1 MRYWSVNGQTIV
13 GNFIKQ
19 SNIEVLINLTGGGK
33 QIVSK
38 DQLSYKDIRYLDVI
52 KNQDA
57 IVAKGKADRAINKA
71 KKKSAQA
78 NVRYRAEERVRYRD
92 EMYLAHL
99 RIIYSQPFRRVSYS
113 PLSYSQPKYSS
124 Y

>member
-1 MRYWSVNGQTIV
+1 MHLEKNQ
-13 GNFIKQ
+13 
-19 SNIEVLINLTGGGK
+19 

-78 NVRYRAEERVRYRD
+78 NIRYRADERTRYRD
-92 EMYLAHL
+92 EMYLAQL
-99 RIIYSQPFRRVSYS
+99 RIIYSQPFRRVVYS
-113 PLSYSQPKYSS
+113 PLSYVQPRYSR